1 MGVLDHVSGIFDC
14 SRGSARHRK
23 HKQLQVELISNC
35 SRSESMAVPLNWN
48 WTEFLKKPEK
58 MVTHCL
64 FSLSGKDHY
73 HKSKGI
79 LTVQVKVRIDC
90 EGCERKIRRSLEGM
104 KGVNQVVVDRKA
116 NKVTVV
122 GYVEPAKVI
131 SRVALRTGKK
141 AELWPYVPYDTVAH
155 PYTAGVYDKKAP
167 AGYVRNNQDPQ
178 VAQFA
183 RASSFE
189 VRYTNAFSDENTSAC
204 AVM

>member
-1 MGVLDHVSGIFDC
+1 MGALDHLSDLFDC
-14 SRGSARHRK
+14 SGGRSRHKKRK
-23 HKQLQVELISNC
+23 TLQTVE
-35 SRSESMAVPLNWN
+35 
-48 WTEFLKKPEK
+48 
-58 MVTHCL
+58 
-64 FSLSGKDHY
+64 
-73 HKSKGI
+73 
-79 LTVQVKVRIDC
+79 VKVRIDC
-90 EGCERKIRRSLEGM
+90 EGCERKVTRALEGM
-104 KGVNQVVVDRKA
+104 KGVKQVVVERKA